1 MPTSSPAATSAGKL
15 ASTRI
20 SGSAARRPQA
30 IGAATRPR
38 TKATRHEISPA
49 CGRARPPRM
58 PLTPAMRPF
67 STTKSA
73 AAAPMIAPPIRA
85 DAGVNAFQAIDM
97 VDVEHNTIG
106 GSMRLA
112 LILLSAV
119 LSGYGPVALAQSTAD
134 YPHRA
139 IRIIVPL
146 APGGN
151 VDIVARTLAD
161 QVSKSLGQA
170 VLVEKRPGASSLV
183 GTQFVARSAADGYT
197 VLAVANTFATVPL
210 IVASPGY
217 DPLKDFTGITLT
229 CLVPQVLVVN
239 PAVPAQSVKE
249 LVALAKSQPGKIS
262 YASSGNGST
271 GHMAAELFNR
281 QAGVTMLH
289 VPYKGNSQAL
299 VDVISGQVAMMFDQV
314 STSTPQI
321 KAGKVRAIAV
331 TSRVRSALLPEVPTV
346 DEAGVPGYEDIT
358 FNGMVAPG
366 GTPRAAL
373 VRLNRAIAEAVREPE
388 LYKRF
393 IERGVELRASASP
406 EEFTEHIR
414 AEFEKKARLAREAGI
429 KSE

>member
-1 MPTSSPAATSAGKL
+1 MT
-15 ASTRI
+15 
-20 SGSAARRPQA
+20 
-30 IGAATRPR
+30 
-38 TKATRHEISPA
+38 
-49 CGRARPPRM
+49 
-58 PLTPAMRPF
+58 
-67 STTKSA
+67 
-73 AAAPMIAPPIRA
+73 
-85 DAGVNAFQAIDM
+85 V
-97 VDVEHNTIG
+97 VEHNTIEG
-106 GSMRLA
+106 NMRLSR
-112 LILLSAV
+112 ILLSVV
-119 LSGYGPVALAQSTAD
+119 LSGCGPVALAQSSTD

-146 APGGN
+146 AAGGN

-161 QVSKSLGQA
+161 PVSKSLGQP
-170 VLVEKRPGASSLV
+170 VLVENRPGASSLV

-210 IVASPGY
+210 IVANPGY

-229 CLVPQVLVVN
+229 CLVPQVLVIN
-239 PAVPAQSVKE
+239 PALPAQSVKE

-331 TSRVRSALLPEVPTV
+331 TSLTRSPLLPDVPTV
-346 DEAGVPGYEDIT
+346 DESGVPGYEDIT
-358 FNGMVAPG
+358 FNGLVAPA
-366 GTPRAAL
+366 GTSRAAL
-373 VRLNRAIAEAVREPE
+373 VRLNRAVAEAVRAPD

-393 IERGVELRASASP
+393 IERGVELTASASP
-406 EEFTEHIR
+406 EAFSDHIR
-414 AEFEKKARLAREAGI
+414 AEFEKKGRLAREAGI
-429 KSE
+429 RPE